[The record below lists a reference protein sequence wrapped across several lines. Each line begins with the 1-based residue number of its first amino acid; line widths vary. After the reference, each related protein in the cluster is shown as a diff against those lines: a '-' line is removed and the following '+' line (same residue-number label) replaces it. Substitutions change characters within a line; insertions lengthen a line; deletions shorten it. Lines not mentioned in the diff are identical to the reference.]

1 MTLKLILIATAI
13 LGALGAIWMFIIVPA
28 EKRDH
33 QRRLDLVQSKLEKR
47 QAAKQQDVQSDDND
61 TAGNSQ

>member
-1 MTLKLILIATAI
+1 MTAKLILIATAI
-13 LGALGAIWMFIIVPA
+13 LVTLGAIWMFIIVPA

-47 QAAKQQDVQSDDND
+47 RAAKQDDMRSDNSGA
-61 TAGNSQ
+61 AGNN